1 MKWVYVIVGLSLL
14 NETLTLNFPLGAS
27 STSATVPG
35 GDLGLGVAFKPALL
49 QQWGR
54 PVLLFAEWNWMGW
67 ADAKFNAPPTSPAF
81 NYKFNRSD
89 NVIRAGFMVQLGK

>member
-1 MKWVYVIVGLSLL
+1 
-14 NETLTLNFPLGAS
+14 
-27 STSATVPG
+27 VPG

-81 NYKFNRSD
+81 NYTFNRSD
-89 NVIRAGFMVQLGK
+89 NVIRAGFMYASAEGRLAE